1 MRIATQRKI
10 KCKLVFILKKLP
22 MKSTFYLL
30 KSGLVLLVTT
40 LFFNSCNLNSSNSID
55 SKAQELAQN
64 NIIID
69 THIDMPNWLFE
80 EFDNISALTET
91 GDFDY
96 NKAKKGGLNAPFMA
110 VFVSP
115 DYEGM
120 PEGKVRADHQ
130 IDLIE
135 DLVSK
140 NPEKLAFARSPEDV
154 KNNFKNNLLSLPLGL
169 ENGAPLLGDLENLHH
184 FYNRGIRYITIVHG
198 KCNHI
203 CDSSYDSIRVWNG
216 LSQFGE
222 ELIAE
227 MNKIGMIVD
236 VSHASDS
243 SFYHLMKIT
252 KAPVAATHSGV
263 RFYTPGFE
271 RNLTDEM
278 IKMIA
283 DKEGIIQIPFGS
295 GFLTLESR
303 EYRNKYKLAFDK
315 YLEENGFK
323 RDAPEAVA
331 FTKEYYK
338 NKPYPY
344 ASIDNVLD
352 HIDHVVNLVG
362 VNYVGFGSDF
372 EGVGDSLPKG
382 LKNVSGYPNLI
393 AGLINRGY
401 NDEDIK
407 KIMGLNF
414 LNFWSRVQSFASQKP
429 S

>member
-1 MRIATQRKI
+1 MR
-10 KCKLVFILKKLP
+10 
-22 MKSTFYLL
+22 STSKLL
-30 KSGLVLLVTT
+30 KSGLFLLVTT
-40 LFFNSCNLNSSNSID
+40 FFFNSCNPSSKLSVD

-80 EFDNISALTET
+80 EFDDISMLTET

-110 VFVSP
+110 VYVSP

-120 PEGKVRADHQ
+120 SEGKEHADHQ

-135 DLVSK
+135 DLITK
-140 NPEKLAFARSPEDV
+140 NPGKLAVALTPEDV
-154 KNNFKNNLLSLPLGL
+154 RKNFENNLLSLPLGL
-169 ENGAPLLGDLENLHH
+169 ENGAPLLGDLNNLHH

-263 RFYTPGFE
+263 RYYTPGFE

-283 DKEGIIQIPFGS
+283 EGGGIIQIPFGS
-295 GFLTLESR
+295 GFLSLEPN
-303 EYRNKYKLAFDK
+303 EYRNKYKLAFK
-315 YLEENGFK
+315 KFIEENGFE
-323 RDAPEAVA
+323 RDAPEATA
-331 FTKEYYK
+331 FTLEYYK
-338 NKPYPY
+338 DSPYPY
-344 ASIDNVLD
+344 ASIDDILD
-352 HIDHVVNLVG
+352 HIDYVVKLVG
-362 VNYVGFGSDF
+362 VDYVGFGSDF
-372 EGVGDSLPKG
+372 EGVGDSLPEG

-393 AGLINRGY
+393 AGLIKRGY

-407 KIMGLNF
+407 KIMGMNF
-414 LNFWSRVQSFASQKP
+414 LNFWSRVQSHADQN
-429 S
+429 